1 MPVFLFFFKL
11 SMTVV
16 WPDWSRLVNDGDAKA
31 IGLPRSDEERAVLE
45 TLADKNERAKVIA
58 ELRAGTYKIQAP
70 STETDK
76 YKNITKKMLQDA
88 LAQAGIEANG
98 LDKKSDLIALFEESG
113 LKIEDIKPENESP
126 NPDASKVQDQTPEG
140 SQEGGE

>member
-1 MPVFLFFFKL
+1 M
-11 SMTVV
+11 
-16 WPDWSRLVNDGDAKA
+16 
-31 IGLPRSDEERAVLE
+31 
-45 TLADKNERAKVIA
+45 IA

-126 NPDASKVQDQTPEG
+126 NPDASKVQDTPEG

>member
-1 MPVFLFFFKL
+1 
-11 SMTVV
+11 MTVV

-58 ELRAGTYKIQAP
+58 ELRAETYKIQAP

-98 LDKKSDLIALFEESG
+98 LDKKSDLIAFLRKVD
-113 LKIEDIKPENESP
+113 LKLRISNLKMNLQILMLQKFKILLRDLKKEVNNSLYMII
-126 NPDASKVQDQTPEG
+126 
-140 SQEGGE
+140 